1 VLCADDAGANALP
14 MPASAEV
21 IRYGLTSPD
30 ARLRAERVRRAGLGS
45 VFDVVYDG
53 EALGEVTLA
62 VPGEHNV
69 RNALAALAAGLAL
82 GLTVPAMAPGLAAFR
97 GVERRFQLLGEA
109 GGALVVDDYAH
120 HPTEVRATIEAAR
133 AAAPE
138 RSGGLASRWR
148 SILAVFAAL
157 VLLASPLWGPP
168 VLRRLDFFRVR
179 RVEILGARYTAPGEL
194 LDRLRVDT
202 TRSVWDPLDP
212 LAARLRTH
220 AQIESV
226 TVTRRLP
233 GTLVVRVKERH
244 PVALVDAPGGLRA
257 VDERGRRLPLDPSRT
272 PVDAPVVTAAPRD
285 TLVYHLL
292 GEMQREA
299 PTLYAR
305 LSSIRPV
312 GADEIVLQISELS
325 VRAMTNVT
333 LARLGDIDPV
343 QRDLTR
349 RQLHPTEIDL
359 RYRDQVIARLP

>member
-1 VLCADDAGANALP
+1 VSDEEQPRGLFGRL
-14 MPASAEV
+14 ASHW
-21 IRYGLTSPD
+21 RLT
-30 ARLRAERVRRAGLGS
+30 L
-45 VFDVVYDG
+45 
-53 EALGEVTLA
+53 
-62 VPGEHNV
+62 
-69 RNALAALAAGLAL
+69 AGLA
-82 GLTVPAMAPGLAAFR
+82 G
-97 GVERRFQLLGEA
+97 
-109 GGALVVDDYAH
+109 
-120 HPTEVRATIEAAR
+120 
-133 AAAPE
+133 
-138 RSGGLASRWR
+138 
-148 SILAVFAAL
+148 L

-168 VLRRLDFFRVR
+168 VFRRLEFFRVR
-179 RVEILGARYTAPGEL
+179 RVEILGTRYTSPGEL
-194 LDRLRVDT
+194 LERLRVDT
-202 TRSVWDPLDP
+202 TRSVWDPLEP

-226 TVTRRLP
+226 TVARRLP

-299 PTLYAR
+299 PALYAR
-305 LSSIRPV
+305 LSSIRAA
-312 GADEIVLQISELS
+312 GADEIVLQIADLS

-343 QRDLTR
+343 QRDLAR
-349 RQLHPTEIDL
+349 RQLRPTELDL